1 MTIRNRIF
9 VTYLILIAIIVLYI
23 GFSGMARSMRVRV
36 ELDHAAILETRIS
49 WGATRMLLGDMIINW
64 DNGAAYR
71 QFLDERTRF
80 DQELTSLHSDIS
92 SRWYYPDDF
101 KDLFGG
107 LDAVWAMANAHL
119 DRVAAVVEHADFAQA
134 EALVRDRPGLQ
145 RLNHLWSELML
156 RDTVDSRRLAH
167 PIQLL
172 ISEVEFFPIYGAKVE
187 QLFAILAARADE
199 TKNGIVR
206 IESAVRFLF
215 FISFLTACLF
225 LASRFA
231 HSLSLPIIRVARQV
245 YEFAGLAGTGPTWND
260 QGPLRND
267 HSLEGKDGDELEL
280 LSQTVDRMIQHYT
293 DLSER
298 AGQLARGEVS
308 SDTLQFPREGVVGR
322 SLDEIARY
330 LHELAHTSAWIRDGE
345 YGMQIQERS
354 STDVITHNFNVMS
367 AVIQQ
372 KISTLRNMFEAV
384 DEAVIVIDGSGSVA
398 EVNSQLYRLIGVDA
412 ADTRSQNFIT
422 DQVVSQLQA
431 IIAQDP
437 EGEPKTNFYTNLG
450 NIQGHEV
457 PVKLNARR
465 LAGPGQEGV
474 QWMFIITN
482 ESWRARARR
491 EREHLRSQAVMAEL
505 RALRAQIN
513 PHFFFNTLNTIAHLA
528 ETNPGA
534 AVDTVEQLAEL
545 FRYALTATRREV
557 VPFADEMQHIQRF
570 LDIERR
576 RYGDSLRVAFDVDDR
591 LAGHPIPP
599 MLLQPLVENAVR
611 YGGNDAAEIQINI
624 TARQVED
631 GMVVEIADQGSTEVD
646 PESLFNK
653 PGIGIRN
660 VNQRFSVIYGRPL
673 EFARNK
679 PQGLIVRMHIPGQLS

>member
-9 VTYLILIAIIVLYI
+9 MTYLMLIAIIVLYI
-23 GFSGMARSMRVRV
+23 GFSGLARGMRVRV
-36 ELDHAAILETRIS
+36 ELDHASILETRIS

-64 DNGAAYR
+64 DNGAAFR
-71 QFLDERTRF
+71 QFLDERARF
-80 DQELTSLHSDIS
+80 DQELSALHDDIA
-92 SRWYYPDDF
+92 SRWYYPEDF
-101 KDLFGG
+101 KELFAG
-107 LDAVWAMANAHL
+107 LNAVWGMANAHL
-119 DRVAAVVEHADFAQA
+119 DRVAAVVEHPDFAQA

-167 PIQLL
+167 PIQQL

-187 QLFAILAARADE
+187 QLFSILAARADE

-206 IESAVRFLF
+206 IESGVRVLF
-215 FISFLTACLF
+215 FISFLAACLF

-231 HSLSLPIIRVARQV
+231 HSLSLPIVRVARQV
-245 YEFAGLAGTGPTWND
+245 YEFAGLAGTASTQEEPDPSGD
-260 QGPLRND
+260 
-267 HSLEGKDGDELEL
+267 GKDELEL
-280 LSQTVDRMIQHYT
+280 LSRTVDRMIVHYT

-354 STDVITHNFNVMS
+354 KADVITHNFNVMS

-384 DEAVIVIDGSGSVA
+384 DEAVIVVDENGLVT
-398 EVNSQLYRLIGVDA
+398 ELNSRLYRLIGADGADA
-412 ADTRSQNFIT
+412 PSQEF
-422 DQVVSQLQA
+422 VASHLVPQLQA
-431 IIAQDP
+431 ILAQEP
-437 EGEPKTNFYTNLG
+437 GNEPKTNYYTNLG
-450 NIQGHEV
+450 NLQGHEV

-465 LAGPGQEGV
+465 LAGPGQEGI

-528 ETNPGA
+528 ETDPGE

-545 FRYALTATRREV
+545 FRYALTATRRET
-557 VPFADEMQHIQRF
+557 VPFADELQHIQRF

-576 RYGDSLRVAFDVDDR
+576 RYGSSLKAAFEVD
-591 LAGHPIPP
+591 AGTADHPIPP

-611 YGGNDAAEIQINI
+611 YGGDDAAVIRISI
-624 TARQVED
+624 TARRVAD
-631 GMVVEIADQGSTEVD
+631 GLVVEIADQGSAKVD

-660 VNQRFSVIYGRPL
+660 VNQRFSAIYGRPL
-673 EFARNK
+673 EFVRNE
-679 PQGLIVRMHIPGQLS
+679 PQGLIVRMHIPEQLS